1 MATLYIIGNG
11 FDMYHGLPTS
21 FSGFEVFTKGRFSA
35 FSEAFENYL
44 EIDIK
49 DYHDRWCKLEESLSE
64 FSVDKLI
71 EHKRDCYSDDP
82 HEDQFNYEVEIEI
95 DNLTQGLVQEL
106 ATYLSIAE
114 KVDVEKQNLLSI
126 DSNSRFLNFNY
137 TNTLERIYDVAPSN
151 ICYIHG
157 ALNNN
162 PTSIIIGHGCEFSD
176 YKSEKI
182 DTSNYTEDQFSVF
195 RDVYSENY
203 ERAVEDAHQ
212 YYNRSL
218 KNTQECISLH
228 QDFFDSLYDVD
239 RVIIFGHSLSD
250 IDYPYFERL
259 SNTVKPDCFWQA
271 SFHLDIKKDEI
282 WNNLE
287 GIVGDVSRMQLFKVS
302 DFILLK

>member
-35 FSEAFENYL
+35 FSEAFENYF

-49 DYHDRWCKLEESLSE
+49 NYDDRWCKLEESLSE
-64 FSVDKLI
+64 FSVDELI
-71 EHKRDCYSDDP
+71 EHKINYDDDDP

-95 DNLTQGLVQEL
+95 DNLTKGLVQEL
-106 ATYLSIAE
+106 AAYLSIAE
-114 KVDVEKQNLLSI
+114 KVDVEKKGLLSI
-126 DSNSRFLNFNY
+126 DSNGHFLSFNY
-137 TNTLERIYDVAPSN
+137 TNTLERIYDVSPFN

-162 PTSIIIGHGCEFSD
+162 ATSITIGHGSEFSD
-176 YKSEKI
+176 CEPEKL
-182 DTSNYTEDQFSVF
+182 DTSNYKEDQLSAFC
-195 RDVYSENY
+195 DVYSENY

-212 YYNRSL
+212 YYNKSL
-218 KNTQECISLH
+218 KNTQDCISLH
-228 QDFFDSLYDVD
+228 QNFFDSLHDVD

-271 SFHLDIKKDEI
+271 SFHLDSERDEI

-287 GIVGDVSRMQLFKVS
+287 GIVDDVSRMKLFKIS
-302 DFILLK
+302 DFIL